1 MLFVYLSSVNQRKS
15 VQLAWRINSAT
26 YLFYKIQK
34 NNKRTIITRRE
45 NKIRITVTPNYHD
58 PSLPTICFHSLVSL
72 RYNKNITETPSIKN
86 RM

>member
-1 MLFVYLSSVNQRKS
+1 MLFVYLIFYMLKYKS
-15 VQLAWRINSAT
+15 LGESKSAT

-86 RM
+86 IM